1 MTSSALTR
9 GLPHPLPA
17 GISREHKRNM
27 GSQEASL
34 GCQDGQDAQ
43 DARMIRMSGCLAQDP
58 GVKYG
63 QQNHPEGMVLS
74 GHVMTGRYHRA
85 RLGPSSSRER
95 PLRLA
100 LATLESNSLA
110 RTVVF
115 GIKKK
120 FFF

>member
-1 MTSSALTR
+1 
-9 GLPHPLPA
+9 
-17 GISREHKRNM
+17 
-27 GSQEASL
+27 
-34 GCQDGQDAQ
+34 
-43 DARMIRMSGCLAQDP
+43 MIRMSGCLAQDP

-74 GHVMTGRYHRA
+74 GHVMTGRYHRG
-85 RLGPSSSRER
+85 RLDPSSSRER

-120 FFF
+120 FFLIWFGLLLKALLKANNSLHKSCLRRMQRKEAKKIKGSFYP

>member
-1 MTSSALTR
+1 
-9 GLPHPLPA
+9 
-17 GISREHKRNM
+17 M

-120 FFF
+120 KFFFNLVWPFAQSLVKSK